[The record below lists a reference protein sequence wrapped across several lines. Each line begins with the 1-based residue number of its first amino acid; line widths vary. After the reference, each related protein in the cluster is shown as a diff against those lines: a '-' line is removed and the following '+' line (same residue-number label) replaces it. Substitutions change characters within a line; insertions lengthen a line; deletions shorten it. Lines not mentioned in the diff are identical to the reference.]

1 MVYLVFVDEGNRRRF
16 DMSFKKGSKVVL
28 KANAAEMDI
37 RFKSELDKLMDG
49 VIYTVLIK
57 KDDAAILDVNGNIL
71 DSVIVDI
78 KALRWAA

>member
-1 MVYLVFVDEGNRRRF
+1 
-16 DMSFKKGSKVVL
+16 MSFKKGSKVVL
-28 KANAAEMDI
+28 KANASDMDI
-37 RFKSELDKLMDG
+37 RFKSELDKLMEG

-71 DSVIVDI
+71 DSVIVDV